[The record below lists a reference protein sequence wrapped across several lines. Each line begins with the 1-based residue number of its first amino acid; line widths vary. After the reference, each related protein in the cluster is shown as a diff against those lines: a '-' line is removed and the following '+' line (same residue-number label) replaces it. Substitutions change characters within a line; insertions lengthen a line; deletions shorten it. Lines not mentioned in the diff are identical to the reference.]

1 MIQLVEM
8 EFKDFPN
15 KVDEW
20 DRKIIIK
27 YNTFGGKRVTSI
39 LKLISFFGRETLWIS
54 LIAFFLLIWYDPFLL
69 TNLSAIFLMGL
80 LLIVVTKRI
89 FNRSRPFESFE
100 EGKIIILERKPSSSS
115 FPSWHS
121 FNIMAYGL
129 LLGGFFLKSPIVT
142 FLMFFLA
149 TLVSFSRIQ
158 LGVHYPSDV
167 IIGSLL
173 GIIGFLL
180 SIYLIAP
187 LLQIII
193 TYFESFIYEI
203 DYQRI
208 NSMLTERVWYLI
220 LCITVYLMIFLS
232 ATYKRI
238 KDHLKRR
245 MG

>member
-1 MIQLVEM
+1 M
-8 EFKDFPN
+8 EFKDFSN

-20 DRKIIIK
+20 DQQIIIK
-27 YNTFGGKRVTSI
+27 YNGFGGKPVTVI
-39 LKLISFFGRETLWIS
+39 LKFISFFGRETLWLS

-69 TNLSAIFLMGL
+69 KNLSAIFLTGV
-80 LLIVVTKRI
+80 LLIALTKRI
-89 FNRSRPFESFE
+89 FNRPRPFERLG
-100 EGKIIILERKPSSSS
+100 EGKIIVLERKPTSRS

-121 FNIMAYGL
+121 YNIMAYGL
-129 LLGGFFLKSPIVT
+129 LLGGIFLKSPIII

-149 TLVSFSRIQ
+149 ILVSFSRIQ

-173 GIIGFLL
+173 GIFGFLL

-193 TYFESFIYEI
+193 TYFEQFITYEI
-203 DYQRI
+203 DYQKI
-208 NSMLTERVWYLI
+208 NSLLKENFLYVI
-220 LCITVYLMIFLS
+220 LCITVFIMIFVS

-238 KDHLKRR
+238 KDQIK
-245 MG
+245 GV